1 MGTATILGTEYQTVT
16 TPDGRT
22 WMAENLNWAGAGT
35 VGDYGRLYTYAAVS
49 GVNFGDWRLPTPN
62 EMSAMV
68 ESLPECAWGVLG
80 PYVSLGPEA
89 LKCVGLWTPTAGDN
103 SSGMNI
109 KPDGYY
115 KGTRISAGIE
125 GGFLCTLLDESN
137 YWIYNGGVIGEPAI
151 LWMAGNSPY
160 IERDGL
166 AMVYGL
172 SYGYSVRLIYDP
184 VPLAHE
190 FRDASTEDICS
201 FSSAPERGYEPKI
214 TPSITWNELPSGL
227 YRALDDGSQYDAFDA
242 DITVY
247 VTTEELSTWET
258 FYLSHKAV
266 SVRYRV
272 NAGVYPF
279 GPHIPCTD
287 DYVSVQVIDWQNLGK
302 VGTVADLW
310 QLNISMRLQDS
321 YTVTTPAGVPALF
334 GEKYASPTWVIRSV
348 PHLTDDGKS
357 SISIRNQGATQTCQV
372 IADNFTTTEAA
383 SIVNWCL
390 FTRGASFTYSP
401 APGLDPFG
409 ASLGDG
415 PFTVRLLEWTVQ
427 KPNPSRWDFTF
438 TLSRDYI

>member
-16 TPDGRT
+16 MPDGRI
-22 WMAENLNWAGAGT
+22 WMAENLNWDGRGT
-35 VGDYGRLYTYAAVS
+35 VGYYGNGRLYTYSSIS
-49 GVNFGDWRLPTPN
+49 GINFGDWRLPTPD

-68 ESLPECAWGVLG
+68 ASVPGVYWGWAGLS
-80 PYVSLGPEA
+80 VSSPDAYLFRSIDWNGN
-89 LKCVGLWTPTAGDN
+89 N
-103 SSGMNI
+103 SSQMNFL
-109 KPDGYY
+109 PAGFYDGTLQ
-115 KGTRISAGIE
+115 GFNSALI
-125 GGFLCTLLDESN
+125 LCSLLDEVN
-137 YWIYNGGVIGEPAI
+137 YILYENGVIGEPAI
-151 LWMAGNSPY
+151 IELGGNDPY
-160 IERDGL
+160 IRRKVVDPNLGC
-166 AMVYGL
+166 
-172 SYGYSVRLIYDP
+172 SVRLIYDP
-184 VPLAHE
+184 VPPGHE
-190 FRDASTEDICS
+190 FRDASTTDNCL
-201 FSSAPERGYEPKI
+201 FASAPERGYEPKI

-258 FYLSHKAV
+258 FYLAHKAV

-287 DYVSVQVIDWQNLGK
+287 DYVNVQVIDWQNLGK

-357 SISIRNQGATQTCQV
+357 NISTRNQGATQTCQV

-415 PFTVRLLEWTVQ
+415 PFTVRLLEWTIQ